1 MTPKQVERLEKTLGR
16 VAREQGLDQERLRRW
31 VSFLALG
38 GVLESAVEKSVIDIY
53 YLKGGVAMELRFARA
68 ARTTK
73 DFDLG
78 LRGNRAER
86 IQRLS
91 EVLELSF
98 DEFTFRLK
106 PEQHE
111 MELADTVRVEVAVEY
126 KTRAWQTIEVDLGP
140 GEARE
145 VDLVTPA
152 IEGVAEM
159 GLPVTNQVRCLGINE
174 QVAQKLHACTGPQRQ
189 DRARDILDILVV
201 DMLGQLDRVRVRAA
215 TERICG
221 ERSTHRFPPE
231 TNIPPEWHIDLET
244 LAAELGLPYDESG
257 RNSKRIY
264 EFSRG
269 NRQRLSQVVLNDPTS
284 EALKCHLTI

>member
-31 VSFLALG
+31 VSFLALC
-38 GVLESAVEKSVIDIY
+38 GVLESAVEKGVIDIY

-78 LRGNRAER
+78 LRGNRADR

-91 EVLELSF
+91 EVLQLRF

-159 GLPVTNQVRCLGINE
+159 GLPITNQVRCLGINE

-201 DMLGQLDRVRVRAA
+201 DMLGQLDRVRARAA
-215 TERICG
+215 AERVFG
-221 ERSTHRFPPE
+221 ERNTHPFPPE
-231 TNIPPEWHIDLET
+231 TIIPPEWHVELET
-244 LAAELGLPYDESG
+244 VAAELGYRTTKAAEIQ
-257 RNSKRIY
+257 K
-264 EFSRG
+264 EFTKLVAAIAS
-269 NRQRLSQVVLNDPTS
+269 
-284 EALKCHLTI
+284 A

>member
-31 VSFLALG
+31 VSFLALC
-38 GVLESAVEKSVIDIY
+38 GVLESAVEKGVIELY

-86 IQRLS
+86 IRRLS
-91 EVLELSF
+91 EVLQLSF

-126 KTRAWQTIEVDLGP
+126 KTRAWQTIEVDLGL

-159 GLPVTNQVRCLGINE
+159 GLPITNQKYVVLVSMSKWRRSFMRVPALKGRIAHATYLISSLSICSANWIPCAHARRRSEFSGSEIPIGFHRRRTFLRSGILNLKRWPQSWDTVRRKR
-174 QVAQKLHACTGPQRQ
+174 QKFKKNL
-189 DRARDILDILVV
+189 
-201 DMLGQLDRVRVRAA
+201 
-215 TERICG
+215 RIC
-221 ERSTHRFPPE
+221 
-231 TNIPPEWHIDLET
+231 
-244 LAAELGLPYDESG
+244 
-257 RNSKRIY
+257 
-264 EFSRG
+264 RG
-269 NRQRLSQVVLNDPTS
+269 NRQRLSHVVLNDS
-284 EALKCHLTI
+284 DFRLS